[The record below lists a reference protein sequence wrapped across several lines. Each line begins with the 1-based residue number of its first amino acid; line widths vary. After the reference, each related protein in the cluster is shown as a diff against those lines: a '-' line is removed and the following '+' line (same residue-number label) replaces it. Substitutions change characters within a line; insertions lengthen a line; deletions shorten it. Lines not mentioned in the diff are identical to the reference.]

1 MSIQA
6 MGAHGRAVME
16 FEESPGV
23 ENGEHKKGV
32 KINFISAN
40 VQAQQNQ
47 NTSNV
52 ITGNR
57 NPSEPYRGNIDV
69 QGDVEVPLDTAQ
81 IGMFLKAAFGA
92 PETSSSGGDKYKHV
106 FKLSQDMPS
115 FTWEQGFQD
124 IGVYKKYIGC
134 KISKLSFSFGGD
146 NELTAQTTI
155 MGVKEVDGEGSSM
168 QADAPTLVGNKLQ
181 FDQVTFKEDGSESN
195 LGTDFSLDIDFG
207 LDGDTYAIGG
217 KGYRS
222 FINDG
227 ITTVT
232 GSLKAFFVD
241 NTVIEKAEKGTP
253 TKLEIAITNSEES
266 LTIILPEVVY
276 QRNTPGISGP
286 EGVYIEMDYGAFYKD
301 NENETAVQIELVNK
315 IASYDIPAV
324 ESASMMSSQKLM

>member
-1 MSIQA
+1 
-6 MGAHGRAVME
+6 
-16 FEESPGV
+16 
-23 ENGEHKKGV
+23 
-32 KINFISAN
+32 
-40 VQAQQNQ
+40 
-47 NTSNV
+47 
-52 ITGNR
+52 
-57 NPSEPYRGNIDV
+57 
-69 QGDVEVPLDTAQ
+69 
-81 IGMFLKAAFGA
+81 
-92 PETSSSGGDKYKHV
+92 
-106 FKLSQDMPS
+106 
-115 FTWEQGFQD
+115 
-124 IGVYKKYIGC
+124 
-134 KISKLSFSFGGD
+134 
-146 NELTAQTTI
+146 
-155 MGVKEVDGEGSSM
+155 M

-181 FDQVTFKEDGSESN
+181 FDQVTFKEDGSKSN